1 MLHSSP
7 ESSERIRHGTLTL
20 YRKSMA
26 SHAHFIIKPDRRA
39 TMSLS
44 HQVCDNIRTAID
56 DGRLEVGARLP
67 SVRDLASQ
75 LGVARGT
82 VQAAYDALVSEL
94 LLSTAGSGGTRVIAK
109 PPRHASTTSEPIVR
123 PLSTML
129 RGFSLTALPFQTG
142 VPAQDAFPTKLWASL
157 LGRAVRDDAMTP
169 TTYPDPRGH
178 PALRAQIAAYLAI
191 ARGLRCVPDQVIVT
205 VCYRGGLALALQVLG
220 ASGQRAWMEEPGYP
234 ITRMGLEMARVG
246 PVAVPVDGEG
256 IDVAAGIA
264 LAPDARVAIVT
275 PGQHSPLGATMSH
288 ARRRTLLDWAEAA
301 DGWIIEDDYLGELQL
316 GARAAP
322 ALASGD
328 TTGRVIHV
336 GSFSKTL
343 KPGVGIGFVVAPMAL
358 ATRFGQAAATLG
370 PSFFAP
376 SQLAIAQ
383 LLAEG
388 HYLRHLRNMKRLY
401 AERLSALH
409 RALEADYPLE
419 TVAGPIALLR
429 LPQGIDDMALARR
442 APELGIAP
450 SPLSPWYQDP
460 ERRMPGLLLSATN
473 LRPNRVD
480 EAVAALRRLLADRV

>member
-1 MLHSSP
+1 MTSVAP
-7 ESSERIRHGTLTL
+7 
-20 YRKSMA
+20 
-26 SHAHFIIKPDRRA
+26 FIIKPDRTA
-39 TMSLS
+39 TTSLT
-44 HQVCDNIRTAID
+44 HQLCENIRTAIG

-67 SVRDLASQ
+67 SVRDLAVQ

-94 LLSTAGSGGTRVIAK
+94 LLSTAGSAGTRVIAT
-109 PPRHASTTSEPIVR
+109 PPVHSAAADAPITR
-123 PLSTML
+123 PLATML

-142 VPAQDAFPTKLWASL
+142 VPAQDAFPTKLWTSL

-178 PALRAQIAAYLAI
+178 PELRTQIAAYLAI
-191 ARGLRCVPDQVIVT
+191 ARGIRCVPDQVIVT
-205 VCYRGGLALALQVLG
+205 VCYRAGLAMALQVLG
-220 ASGQRAWMEEPGYP
+220 ASGGRAWMEEPGYP
-234 ITRMGLEMARVG
+234 ITRMGLKMAGVAS
-246 PVAVPVDGEG
+246 VAVPVDDEG

-264 LAPDARVAIVT
+264 LAPDVRIAIVT
-275 PGQHSPLGATMSH
+275 PGQHSPMGATMSH
-288 ARRRTLLDWAEAA
+288 VRRQALLDWAEVSG
-301 DGWIIEDDYLGELQL
+301 GWIIEDDYLGELQL

-328 TTGRVIHV
+328 AAGRVIHV

-343 KPGVGIGFVVAPMAL
+343 KPGIGIGFVVAPMAL
-358 ATRFGQAAATLG
+358 AARFGQAAATLG

-376 SQLAIAQ
+376 TQLALAQ

-401 AERLSALH
+401 AERLAVLH
-409 RALEADYPLE
+409 RALASAYPLE

-429 LPQGIDDMALARR
+429 LPPGVDDLALARR

-450 SPLSPWYQDP
+450 SPLSPWFQNAA
-460 ERRMPGLLLSATN
+460 RRVPGLLLSATN
-473 LRPNRVD
+473 LRANRVD
-480 EAVAALRRLLADRV
+480 DALSALRTLLAG

>member
-1 MLHSSP
+1 MPS
-7 ESSERIRHGTLTL
+7 
-20 YRKSMA
+20 Y
-26 SHAHFIIKPDRRA
+26 AHFIIKPDRRA
-39 TMSLS
+39 ATSLS

-56 DGRLEVGARLP
+56 DGRIEIGARLP

-82 VQAAYDALVSEL
+82 VQAAYDALMSEL
-94 LLSTAGSGGTRVIAK
+94 LLSAAGSAGTRVIAK
-109 PPRHASTTSEPIVR
+109 PPVHGSKPTEPIVR

-142 VPAQDAFPTKLWASL
+142 VPAQDAFPTKLWTSL

-178 PALRAQIAAYLAI
+178 PELRAQIAAYLAI
-191 ARGLRCVPDQVIVT
+191 ARGIRCTPDQVIVT
-205 VCYRGGLALALQVLG
+205 VCYRAGLALALQVLA

-234 ITRMGLEMARVG
+234 ITRMGLEMARVS
-246 PVAVPVDGEG
+246 PVAVPVDSEG
-256 IDVAAGIA
+256 IEVAVGMA
-264 LAPDARVAIVT
+264 LAPDASIAIVT
-275 PGQHSPLGATMSH
+275 PGQHSPLGATMSYT
-288 ARRRTLLDWAEAA
+288 RRQMLLDWADAA
-301 DGWIIEDDYLGELQL
+301 NGWIIEDDYLGELQL

-328 TTGRVIHV
+328 TAGRVIHV

-358 ATRFGQAAATLG
+358 ANRFGEAAATLG
-370 PSFFAP
+370 PNFFAP

-388 HYLRHLRNMKRLY
+388 HYLRHLRNMQRLY

-409 RALEADYPLE
+409 RALATDYSIE

-429 LPQGIDDMALARR
+429 LPEGIDDMALARR

-450 SPLSPWYQDP
+450 SPLSPWFQDAAH
-460 ERRMPGLLLSATN
+460 RTPGLLLSATN
-473 LRPNRVD
+473 LRPNRIAD
-480 EAVAALRRLLADRV
+480 AVAALRTLLADRTS